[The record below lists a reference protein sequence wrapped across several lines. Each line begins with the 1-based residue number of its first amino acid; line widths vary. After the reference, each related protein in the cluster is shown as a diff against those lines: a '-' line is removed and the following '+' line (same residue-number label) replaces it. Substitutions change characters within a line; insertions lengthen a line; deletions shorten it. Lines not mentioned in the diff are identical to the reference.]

1 MNKGGHGVTLNA
13 DSVLNTPAGE
23 DLSFSDRLD
32 KDNDYVS
39 DSSVLDILLTS
50 DLKNVMLNDEIIIL
64 VSSQL

>member
-23 DLSFSDRLD
+23 DPSFSDHLD
-32 KDNDYVS
+32 KDNHFVS

-50 DLKNVMLNDEIIIL
+50 DLK
-64 VSSQL
+64 